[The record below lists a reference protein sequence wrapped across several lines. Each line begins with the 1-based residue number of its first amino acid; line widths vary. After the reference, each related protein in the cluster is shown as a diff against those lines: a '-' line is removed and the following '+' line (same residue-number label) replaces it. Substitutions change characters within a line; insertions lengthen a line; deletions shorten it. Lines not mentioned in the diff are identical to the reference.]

1 MGMFTDNI
9 AVITGA
15 SSGIGKAIA
24 QAIATAGATVCLV
37 GRKREALKA
46 VAESVGEAGSRARYY
61 QIDLTRDQEIQEL
74 KAHLQEEVG
83 CVDIL
88 VYSAGVYSL
97 GRIEQAPV
105 EDFDWQYQTNVRA
118 AFALTQALL
127 PMLRARQG
135 QIVFVNSQMGFM
147 HARAN
152 MSQYAATKH
161 ALKAIA
167 DSLREEVNADGM
179 RVLSLFVGSTAT
191 PIQEAIHAKAE
202 KVYHPERFLQP
213 EVVASVVLNALSLP
227 RCGEITDISLRPLI
241 KPS

>member
-88 VYSAGVYSL
+88 VHSAGVYSL

-118 AFALTQALL
+118 AFALTQVLL

-135 QIVFVNSQMGFM
+135 QIVFVNSQVGFYECQ
-147 HARAN
+147 
-152 MSQYAATKH
+152 SKY
-161 ALKAIA
+161 
-167 DSLREEVNADGM
+167 E
-179 RVLSLFVGSTAT
+179 
-191 PIQEAIHAKAE
+191 
-202 KVYHPERFLQP
+202 
-213 EVVASVVLNALSLP
+213 SV
-227 RCGEITDISLRPLI
+227 CCH
-241 KPS
+241 